1 MTLWYFLLLNEQNQ
15 LQIIRLRGKLCGHRK
30 GYDREYK
37 LFAIDSFFVEV
48 CLVSFTREV
57 LDMQY
62 FNDVKEL
69 TQYSTRTGI

>member
-30 GYDREYK
+30 EYDREYK

-69 TQYSTRTGI
+69 TQYSSRTGI